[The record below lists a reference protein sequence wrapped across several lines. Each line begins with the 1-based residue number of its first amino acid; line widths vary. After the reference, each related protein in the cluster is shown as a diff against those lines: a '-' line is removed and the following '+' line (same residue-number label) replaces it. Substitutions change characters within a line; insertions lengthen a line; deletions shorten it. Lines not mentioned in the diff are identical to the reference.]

1 MGAEFKK
8 HSKAAFEGLILK
20 QRFADAA
27 THQVLMKRRDDWIKD
42 MNLNLVKGKVVKAT
56 HYFDDELSNVEKI
69 KLVKALHS
77 EQGKRDMHELQMIE
91 KYVRSMVLFKPYAH
105 FLPGDF
111 ESVLQEIKLHK
122 VKKNTRICNFGD
134 VADRVYLVVNGR
146 IAITYPTSLYFKI
159 KDDGGAK
166 LLKERT

>member
-20 QRFADAA
+20 QRFADGA

-56 HYFDDELSNVEKI
+56 HYFDDELSNIEKI

-77 EQGKRDMHELQMIE
+77 EQGKRDM
-91 KYVRSMVLFKPYAH
+91 
-105 FLPGDF
+105 
-111 ESVLQEIKLHK
+111 
-122 VKKNTRICNFGD
+122 
-134 VADRVYLVVNGR
+134 
-146 IAITYPTSLYFKI
+146 
-159 KDDGGAK
+159 
-166 LLKERT
+166 